1 MQVCLLGGGAII
13 GDMSVRESG
22 GAPPRRSA
30 TVVALTEL
38 VTYKVPLKEFKRR
51 MPADVLEVR
60 GAPPGGQPFTN
71 PVTGCITGIAS
82 LDHKSMRA
90 RTWLGRVHNVCSHAL
105 CPATLIGTF
114 GADGPC
120 SLSGVLLG
128 DCERLSHKH
137 CGHGH

>member
-1 MQVCLLGGGAII
+1 MCLLGGGAII

-60 GAPPGGQPFTN
+60 TGKGCHTQGVSGSWWQALWQIVFAARCLSQIWNLRFVLANQGA
-71 PVTGCITGIAS
+71 
-82 LDHKSMRA
+82 H
-90 RTWLGRVHNVCSHAL
+90 
-105 CPATLIGTF
+105 
-114 GADGPC
+114 
-120 SLSGVLLG
+120 
-128 DCERLSHKH
+128 
-137 CGHGH
+137 